1 MKNLIKKTLLIESTE
16 FNGSV
21 SELKEYIRFNRERKF
36 KLDWI
41 SETEFKFLANVSIG
55 TVIVNHNPGFFDGIK
70 GYAKLTELNNGK
82 TIVELKTK
90 LRVEMYIIGIL
101 FLVFLSIFLFSNEN
115 LPFWILFLF
124 PAMILWFGFVYRLQ
138 EKRLFEKVRQYL
150 TKENTLKFK

>member
-1 MKNLIKKTLLIESTE
+1 MKNLIEKTLLTESIE

-21 SELKEYIRFNRERKF
+21 SELKEYIRFKRERKF

-41 SETEFKFLANVSIG
+41 SDTEFKFLANVSIG

-82 TIVELKTK
+82 TKIELRTK
-90 LRVEMYIIGIL
+90 LRVEMYIIGVL

-115 LPFWILFLF
+115 LPIWILFLF
-124 PAMILWFGFVYRLQ
+124 PAMILWFGFVYRFQ

-150 TKENTLKFK
+150 TKDGILKFK

>member
-21 SELKEYIRFNRERKF
+21 SELKEYIRINRERKF

-41 SETEFKFLANVSIG
+41 SDTEFKFLANVSIG

-90 LRVEMYIIGIL
+90 LRVEMYSIGIL
-101 FLVFLSIFLFSNEN
+101 FLVFLSIFFFSNEN

>member
-1 MKNLIKKTLLIESTE
+1 MKNLIKKTLLTESIE

-21 SELKEYIRFNRERKF
+21 SELKEYIRFKNERKF

-41 SETEFKFLANVSIG
+41 SDTEFKFLANVSIG

-82 TIVELKTK
+82 TKIELRTQ
-90 LRVEMYIIGIL
+90 LRVEMYIIGVL

-115 LPFWILFLF
+115 LPLWILFLF
-124 PAMILWFGFVYRLQ
+124 PAMILWFGFVYRFQ

-150 TKENTLKFK
+150 TKEDI

>member
-1 MKNLIKKTLLIESTE
+1 MKNLIKKTLLTESIE

-21 SELKEYIRFNRERKF
+21 SELKEYIRFKNERKF

-41 SETEFKFLANVSIG
+41 SDTEFKFLANVSIG

-82 TIVELKTK
+82 TKIELRTQ
-90 LRVEMYIIGIL
+90 LRVEMYIIGVL

-115 LPFWILFLF
+115 LPLWILFLF
-124 PAMILWFGFVYRLQ
+124 PAMILWFGFVYRFQ
-138 EKRLFEKVRQYL
+138 EKDSLRK
-150 TKENTLKFK
+150 